1 MLKCDCV
8 SVCTYVCVL
17 MLCCIRNG
25 LAAVLFVHTF
35 FYGQYFHRYS
45 FCDQS
50 FSAST
55 ARHVSFLLI
64 VIRSVFSSNK
74 CVLFLGLIESQL
86 CNVKM

>member
-1 MLKCDCV
+1 MIVFPFARMCV
-8 SVCTYVCVL
+8 Y
-17 MLCCIRNG
+17 LCFVVFVTVSP

-35 FYGQYFHRYS
+35 VYGQYFHRYS